1 MLPGSQGGSWCLFAG
16 PSAAAARLTPAPG
29 ALLPE
34 STCRGRCSSG
44 GPPLSSPAPSSG
56 ALPLWGPRP
65 PPCSPDCGSP
75 HPANPSPPQACP
87 LTPGPK
93 HPPLPPQR
101 VRARAGGSQE
111 ALAFS
116 ALASAS
122 RLLPSPQGTPSVP
135 TGLPAGRRLP
145 GVWKPFLFLRS
156 LPGAQVLPRSLCPRL
171 SLVCVCAIELCGD
184 FLAFWKSEVFCQ
196 YSVDVL

>member
-145 GVWKPFLFLRS
+145 VCGNLSSFSAPSQGRRFCLDPFVPVS
-156 LPGAQVLPRSLCPRL
+156 LSC
-171 SLVCVCAIELCGD
+171 VCVPSSCVEI
-184 FLAFWKSEVFCQ
+184 FLPFGSQRSSANIQ
-196 YSVDVL
+196 